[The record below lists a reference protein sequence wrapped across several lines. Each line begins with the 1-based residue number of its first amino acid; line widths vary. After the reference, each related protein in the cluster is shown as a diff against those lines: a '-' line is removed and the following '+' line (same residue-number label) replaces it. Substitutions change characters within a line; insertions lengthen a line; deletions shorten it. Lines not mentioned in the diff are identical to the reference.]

1 MSRVVSTIRDRASSL
16 FRDSSAAASIVAA
29 LTDTMESSPLGG
41 PRTVTTLTVEQGFI
55 KVLVAKGP
63 RVVGHHIALAN
74 HQFFREGLISD
85 AGRVATIMRKA
96 VAQAGGERR
105 FTVGAVP
112 GYQSALRQIG
122 LPVPKGVN
130 PEAMIF
136 REARRVMGVSPETSH
151 LAWHRLP
158 DDANWVVISA
168 TRRSMASLLETAREA
183 GLRLRSTELRSFAL
197 ARAIGKRDAII
208 AWIGV
213 EACEVV
219 VVRASTPVVQQS
231 DYWGSEP
238 IDRGVLVDRVTAVVE
253 RSMAT
258 YDEQGIGMPMPL
270 DTPLYV
276 TGSPVGVDQGVAD
289 QIAANLGRPSETPDP
304 YLEVPPDFPTHDMIV
319 NIGLALGAIR

>member
-1 MSRVVSTIRDRASSL
+1 MNRLVAAIRDRSAFML
-16 FRDSSAAASIVAA
+16 RDSSAAASIVAT
-29 LTDTMESSPLGG
+29 LTDVINSSPLGG

-55 KVLVAKGP
+55 KVLVACGP
-63 RVVGHHIALAN
+63 RVVSHHIALAN

-85 AGRVATIMRKA
+85 AGRVATIIQKA
-96 VAQAGGERR
+96 VTRAGGESRYM
-105 FTVGAVP
+105 VGAVP
-112 GYQSALRQIG
+112 GYQSTLRHMG
-122 LPVPKGVN
+122 LPVPNGLN

-151 LAWHRLP
+151 LAWHRLA
-158 DDANWVVISA
+158 DGANWVVISA
-168 TRRSMASLLETAREA
+168 TRRSMASLLETVSEA
-183 GLRLRSTELRSFAL
+183 GLEMRSTELRSFAL
-197 ARAIGKRDAII
+197 ARAVGKRDAII

-238 IDRGVLVDRVTAVVE
+238 IDRGVLVDRVAAVVE
-253 RSMAT
+253 RSVAA

-276 TGSPVGVDQGVAD
+276 TGSPVGVDQGIAH
-289 QIAANLGRPSETPDP
+289 QIAVNLARPLETPHP
-304 YLEVPPDFPTHDMIV
+304 HLEVPPDFPTHDMIV

>member
-1 MSRVVSTIRDRASSL
+1 MSSIRDRAVAV
-16 FRDSSAAASIVAA
+16 FKDSSIVAT
-29 LTDTMESSPLGG
+29 LTDAIEGSPLGG

-55 KVLVAKGP
+55 KVLVAQGP
-63 RVVGHHIALAN
+63 KAINHHIALAN

-85 AGRVATIMRKA
+85 SGRVATIIQKA
-96 VAQAGGERR
+96 VAHAGGESRY
-105 FTVGAVP
+105 TVGAVP
-112 GYQSALRQIG
+112 GYQSTLRQMG
-122 LPVPKGVN
+122 LPVPNGVN

-136 REARRVMGVSPETSH
+136 REAKRVMGVSPETSL
-151 LAWHRLP
+151 LAWYRSG

-168 TRRSMASLLETAREA
+168 TRRSMASLLEPAREA
-183 GLRLRSTELRSFAL
+183 GVRLRSTELRSFAL

-219 VVRASTPVVQQS
+219 VVRASSPVVQQS

-253 RSMAT
+253 RSIAT
-258 YDEQGIGMPMPL
+258 YDEQGLGMPMPL

-276 TGSPVGVDQGVAD
+276 TGSPVGVDQGIAN
-289 QIAANLGRPSETPDP
+289 QIASNLARPLEMPDP
-304 YLEVPPDFPTHDMIV
+304 HLEVPPDFPTHDMIV